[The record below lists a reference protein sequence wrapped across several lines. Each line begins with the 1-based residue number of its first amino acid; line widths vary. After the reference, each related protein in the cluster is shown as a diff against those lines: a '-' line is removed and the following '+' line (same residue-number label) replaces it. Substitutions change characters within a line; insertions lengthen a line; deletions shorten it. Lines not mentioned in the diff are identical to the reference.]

1 MNSMDCI
8 EQVSIPVDSDTD
20 VVVKGDKEEYYG
32 KSKVSA
38 VRENQLRVSLHAPCV
53 VV

>member
-20 VVVKGDKEEYYG
+20 VVVKGDKEDKYG
-32 KSKVSA
+32 KPNVSPM
-38 VRENQLRVSLHAPCV
+38 RKDKLRILAPTHGLV
-53 VV
+53 V